1 MIRSATRTPTITGR
15 HTYEIV
21 YRVQGAMNGF
31 ADHDELFWNA
41 IGDQWE
47 QSIGR

>member
-1 MIRSATRTPTITGR
+1 
-15 HTYEIV
+15 
-21 YRVQGAMNGF
+21 MNGF